1 MVIEIKVVVEVG
13 IIIEGCVALQRWA
26 QLVYGYYGTGYGVA
40 GCLLGGPSEE
50 WLTFFVSRKAP
61 TNSVQPAKVIEG

>member
-1 MVIEIKVVVEVG
+1 MKVALRCVAEVG
-13 IIIEGCVALQRWA
+13 AAGVRLLQ
-26 QLVYGYYGTGYGVA
+26 YGT